1 MHKSPRPPAYRGT
14 PHRLLMLSST
24 LGLLLA
30 TTAALLGGAQ
40 YLSPARI
47 LADSEATQIALA
59 LRAPRAVMALTV
71 GAGLALAGMIYQ
83 ALFRNQLASPFSL
96 GISSGAALG
105 ATAAVWWGGSLSTAT
120 TSGAVLGALAAVGS
134 ILMLSRVQARSPHAL
149 HSNGEGIILIG
160 IVLSFFC
167 SSVLTL
173 LQYLSDATQLFRIT
187 RWMLGGIPTP
197 AWGDLGFGAALV
209 LLLAGWI
216 WRNQRGLDLIWF
228 GDDLAAIKGVE
239 VRPLYRSAFLLT
251 SLVIGWIVAQCGVIG
266 FVGIV
271 VPALARTAAGLSH
284 RTAAPLAA
292 LWGATLVVLCDL
304 LGRAALPPFE
314 VPVGVF
320 TALLG
325 GPVFIWFLL
334 RCRP

>member
-1 MHKSPRPPAYRGT
+1 
-14 PHRLLMLSST
+14 MLGSA
-24 LGLLLA
+24 LGLLLV
-30 TTAALLGGAQ
+30 TAAAILGGAQ

-47 LADSEATQIALA
+47 LAESEAAQIALG

-134 ILMLSRVQARSPHAL
+134 ILTLSRLQARSPQAL
-149 HSNGEGIILIG
+149 RSNGEGIILIG

-197 AWGDLGFGAALV
+197 QWGELAVGAALV
-209 LLLAGWI
+209 LLLAGWV

-228 GDDLAAIKGVE
+228 GDDLAAVKGVE

-284 RTAAPLAA
+284 RTTAPLAA
-292 LWGATLVVLCDL
+292 LWGAILVVLCDL
-304 LGRAALPPFE
+304 LGRAVIPPFE

-334 RCRP
+334 RYPKDGS